1 MAPQKHRK
9 ICVMGSR
16 AVGKSTITVQ
26 FVDNHAPD
34 AYHPTIE
41 NTYQKL
47 IKHQGQDYSI
57 EIIDTAG
64 QDEYSILQKQYSI
77 GIHGYILVYSVTS
90 ASSLEVVKVLN
101 DKILNSLGMEQIP
114 RVLVGNKSD
123 LTGERN
129 ISKEAGQSLANEWEC
144 AFIECSGKNNI
155 NVEEVFKL
163 ILNEVNK
170 GFQPP
175 SNDPPPKEGCILM

>member
-16 AVGKSTITVQ
+16 AVGKSTITMQ
-26 FVDNHAPD
+26 FVESHCPD
-34 AYHPTIE
+34 SYHPTIE
-41 NTYQKL
+41 NTYQK
-47 IKHQGQDYSI
+47 IIRHQGQEYSV

-90 ASSLEVVKVLN
+90 VSSLEVIKVLN
-101 DKILNSLGMEQIP
+101 DKILSSLGAEKIP

-123 LTGERN
+123 LDNERN
-129 ISKEAGQSLANEWEC
+129 ISRDQGIQLANEWEC
-144 AFIECSGKNNI
+144 AFVECSGKNNE
-155 NVEEVFKL
+155 NVEEVFKQ

-170 GFQPP
+170 GSTGP
-175 SNDPPPKEGCILM
+175 DPPQKEGCILM